1 MANAEDIFEEMLMK
15 KLKELSYFIK
25 KHYDIHGYK
34 DCGFTSSSKHFSR
47 NEENSFEMLFEIKP
61 SKKKRDGAK

>member
-1 MANAEDIFEEMLMK
+1 MAKAEDIFEEMLMG
-15 KLKELSYFIK
+15 KLRELSYFIK

-34 DCGFTSSSKHFSR
+34 DYGFNSSYKHFSR
-47 NEENSFEMLFEIKP
+47 DGDNSFEMFFEIKP